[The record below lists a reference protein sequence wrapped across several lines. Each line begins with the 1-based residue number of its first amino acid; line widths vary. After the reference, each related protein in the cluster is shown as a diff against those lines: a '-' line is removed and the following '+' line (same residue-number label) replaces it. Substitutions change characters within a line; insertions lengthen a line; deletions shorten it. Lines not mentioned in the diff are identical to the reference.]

1 MILYIMNNQKFN
13 FYNLYSFIIILS
25 VICNLLFI
33 IHISNIFLTTLSVLF
48 F

>member
-1 MILYIMNNQKFN
+1 MNNQKFN